1 MLCKELQ
8 LFGGETLGIDGSFF
22 KADASKDRI
31 YNEDKLHQQLQKLE
45 QKINAYQ
52 EQLALQDEA
61 DNQAGL
67 GSLIEDKQLNE
78 KLTALKEQKFTPYL
92 EASFRKGKKRLVS
105 KSWRMD
111 ETYSSRTTLESC
123 NATKP
128 YSLYLNR

>member
-31 YNEDKLHQQLQKLE
+31 YTEDKLHQQLQKLE

-78 KLTALKEQKFTPYL
+78 KLTALKEQKFTP
-92 EASFRKGKKRLVS
+92 
-105 KSWRMD
+105 
-111 ETYSSRTTLESC
+111 
-123 NATKP
+123 
-128 YSLYLNR
+128 